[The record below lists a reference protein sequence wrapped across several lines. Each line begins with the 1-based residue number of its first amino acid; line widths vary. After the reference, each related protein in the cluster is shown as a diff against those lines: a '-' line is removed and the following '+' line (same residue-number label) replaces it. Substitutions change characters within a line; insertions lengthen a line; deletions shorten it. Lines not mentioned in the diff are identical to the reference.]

1 MSTNKNNN
9 KNNKNDPPAMKH
21 IKFTINSKKKY
32 IELLDIIK
40 NINSCDYYISCEN
53 NRIYYIYAH
62 FTSSYKKCKRIIKLK
77 VDAVNCKK
85 EYDKVIN
92 EIKSYTVL
100 EEQGKCPIE
109 DNNVSNKTFS
119 RARRYILTIDNKEK
133 YNKLIEI
140 LKNIK
145 YCDYYIS
152 CLTKNECIYMYIH
165 FSTTYDLPQSILNL
179 GISIENC
186 DVETNKYIDQI
197 KESGN
202 VIKEYGECPVQRIE
216 TNEKI
221 INNNLKEPIFN
232 KNEININQETES
244 MEKIFETSSDEI
256 NYNEY
261 EPRIKGGIDE
271 IKENSEDSNDNKYEN
286 TKEFKKNNNESTFE
300 GRKTVGE
307 LKKIT
312 NPDELYYNKYYAWS
326 KIHEEMNI
334 NMDVE
339 DPPKNIEVY
348 YIFDPSGTERISK
361 VKEIIRNNKDKYGTA
376 YNDVKFKYNHWNG
389 VGHNCKI
396 ALYDNFRDTD
406 MDVIEFNDFIDSER
420 HILETKN
427 EQIVNNYELIII
439 TSIYSPYHIY
449 ENSNVY
455 RRQWLKYIK
464 IIDMRATKDE

>member
-9 KNNKNDPPAMKH
+9 KNTNKNKSQAMTH
-21 IKFTINSKKKY
+21 IKFTINTKKKY

-40 NINSCDYYISCEN
+40 NIKCCDYYISCEN
-53 NRIYYIYAH
+53 KSYYMYAH
-62 FTSSYKKCKRIIKLK
+62 FSSYRICKSISELK
-77 VDAVNCKK
+77 INIENCKGH
-85 EYDKVIN
+85 YRDVIN

-100 EEQGKCPIE
+100 EE
-109 DNNVSNKTFS
+109 
-119 RARRYILTIDNKEK
+119 
-133 YNKLIEI
+133 
-140 LKNIK
+140 
-145 YCDYYIS
+145 
-152 CLTKNECIYMYIH
+152 H
-165 FSTTYDLPQSILNL
+165 
-179 GISIENC
+179 
-186 DVETNKYIDQI
+186 
-197 KESGN
+197 
-202 VIKEYGECPVQRIE
+202 GECPIKE
-216 TNEKI
+216 NKSNDDS
-221 INNNLKEPIFN
+221 NNFS
-232 KNEININQETES
+232 KNEINNQETES
-244 MEKIFETSSDEI
+244 MEKLFETSSDEI

-271 IKENSEDSNDNKYEN
+271 IKDDNNNKI
-286 TKEFKKNNNESTFE
+286 TKEFKKNNNELTFE

-312 NPDELYYNKYYAWS
+312 NPDDLYCNKYYAWS

-339 DPPKNIEVY
+339 NPPKNIEVY

-361 VKEIIRNNKDKYGTA
+361 VKEIIRNNKDKYGTI
-376 YNDVKFKYNHWNG
+376 YNNVKFKNNHWIG
-389 VGHNCKI
+389 VGYNCKV

-427 EQIVNNYELIII
+427 EQMINNYELIII

-449 ENSNVY
+449 EYSNVY

-464 IIDMRATKDE
+464 IIDMRATKDD